1 MIQNNIMKIK
11 ILESSGW
18 YKHFVD
24 SEFEVDQYVVDDYL
38 GIHIEDTGW
47 IYRHHCVITE
57 LPESFCVKRC
67 HDDKEKW
74 EKYIQWLN
82 KTYNHIFNGCL
93 RIYYGYLNECGS
105 FSDDEPFGMEIHI
118 DDMIKH
124 IDYMERHM
132 NGGEQFHKE
141 SQLIAKMDKIIK
153 QGEFDLTTVEGRLAY
168 AKKHYPIGTK
178 YKPLSNFG
186 GAEVNSINAEFE
198 PRIWVSARGIN
209 NGIEVSKMGLIYHG
223 VTNKWAE
230 IIKEEE
236 FDLTTNEGRLAYA
249 RKYYPI
255 GTKYVPLCDSG
266 QAYDGIEIS
275 EYKPRIWV
283 NDRDSTNGIEV
294 GRVGLIYHEKSNK
307 WAEIIKEETNMNTQK
322 LSRQGLKEIHS
333 IACSSWK
340 ETLEQ
345 FGRRNPLEDYIELS
359 QKEIDIMFDACTKEQ
374 LPIVSKY
381 LKQDDG
387 SVDIM
392 KFKGQIYDND
402 GRAVIE
408 KRYYGEYAHKSLLLE
423 DVYNW
428 EIKKDSKGKLC
439 LIPTKKK

>member
-1 MIQNNIMKIK
+1 MKIK

-18 YKHFVD
+18 YKHFVNN
-24 SEFEVDQYVVDDYL
+24 EFEVDEYVVDDYL
-38 GIHIEDTGW
+38 GIHIEDASW

-67 HDDKEKW
+67 DDGIKW
-74 EKYIQWLN
+74 GKYIQWLN
-82 KTYNHIFNGCL
+82 KTYESEFDGNHWE
-93 RIYYGYLNECGS
+93 YYGIWENGFYCN
-105 FSDDEPFGMEIHI
+105 DEPFGTEIHI
-118 DDMIKH
+118 DDMIRH
-124 IDYMERHM
+124 IDYMERHIK
-132 NGGEQFHKE
+132 GGEQFSKE
-141 SQLIAKMDKIIK
+141 SQLIAKMDK
-153 QGEFDLTTVEGRLAY
+153 
-168 AKKHYPIGTK
+168 
-178 YKPLSNFG
+178 
-186 GAEVNSINAEFE
+186 
-198 PRIWVSARGIN
+198 
-209 NGIEVSKMGLIYHG
+209 
-223 VTNKWAE
+223 

-283 NDRDSTNGIEV
+283 NDWDSTNGIKV

-307 WAEIIKEETNMNTQK
+307 WAEIIMDTQK

-340 ETLEQ
+340 ITLE
-345 FGRRNPLEDYIELS
+345 GWGSRNPLEDYIELS
-359 QKEIDIMFDACTKEQ
+359 QKEIDTMFLACTKDQ

-392 KFKGQIYDND
+392 KFKCEIYDKD

-408 KRYYGEYAHKSLLLE
+408 KRFDGEYGHKSLLL
-423 DVYNW
+423 DDAYNW
-428 EIKKDSKGKLC
+428 EIKKDSKGYLC
-439 LIPTKKK
+439 LIPTKKEIKDNKI